1 VQDFLLQGGLRCF
14 AVGLT
19 YLWRVYAFNADF
31 ARDGL
36 FGFSH
41 AILAAADLGFY
52 PQRVAIA
59 DAGHFA
65 FPLAGFKP
73 FAVRWQAEA

>member
-1 VQDFLLQGGLRCF
+1 
-14 AVGLT
+14 
-19 YLWRVYAFNADF
+19 
-31 ARDGL
+31 
-36 FGFSH
+36 
-41 AILAAADLGFY
+41 LAAADLGFY